1 MVDNKISKLKCYC
14 LSEQK
19 EIERTFKLRYE
30 AFIGEKMSGSSG
42 SVLTNTILYDDID
55 EKAYHFGVY
64 DNDKLIAGARYA
76 ISDKSDIAA
85 FRFFPEYS
93 YDFFKNLSGK
103 KTSICIGE
111 PDWVVLKS
119 EYRFSPAS
127 LILLFHII
135 EHMLY
140 NYPVDIFIAMVEE
153 GNLVD
158 FYRKF
163 GFNIITESKREIDAY
178 GNGDLTTS
186 YIAYMSIDEKFF
198 QNTSNSMLNM
208 LLDYNKDYYEERINA
223 LRRRIVQIVSFC
235 Y

>member
-1 MVDNKISKLKCYC
+1 MVADKISKLKCYC
-14 LSEQK
+14 LYEQK
-19 EIERTFKLRYE
+19 EIEKTFKLRYE
-30 AFIGEKMSGSSG
+30 AFIGEKKNACN
-42 SVLTNTILYDDID
+42 VFTNTSLSDNID
-55 EKAYHFGVY
+55 EKAHHFGVY
-64 DNDKLIAGARYA
+64 DNDELIAGARYA
-76 ISDKSDIAA
+76 ISNKSDIAA

-93 YDFFKNLSGK
+93 YDFFKNLSGN

-111 PDWVVLKS
+111 PDWVVLKK

-135 EHMLY
+135 DHMLD
-140 NYPVDIFIAMVEE
+140 NYPVDILVAMVEE

-163 GFNIITESKREIDAY
+163 GFNIITESKREVDAY

-186 YIAYMSIDEKFF
+186 YIAYMNIDERFL
-198 QNTSNSMLNM
+198 QNTSNSMLNV
-208 LLDYNKDYYEERINA
+208 LLDYNKEYYEEKINA
-223 LRRRIVQIVSFC
+223 LRRRIVQMLSFS